1 LIVKK
6 RLSSSWLQRSALHY
20 VQRYPASVQRV
31 RQVMMRRID
40 RKLREHEGDRT
51 VLLEELDALLV
62 AFQRGGHLDDLRQAG
77 LWLDTWHRKG
87 LSARGMRA
95 KLAEKG
101 VPYAVVAEAVQEFFD
116 QADDCEGGL
125 ELEAANNYARRRH
138 LGPYRQRLEQR
149 GERRQRDL
157 AALARQGFSFEIA
170 RQVIDS
176 DCGV

>member
-6 RLSSSWLQRSALHY
+6 RLSSAWLQRSALHY

-31 RQVMMRRID
+31 RQVMVRRIE
-40 RKLREHEGDRT
+40 RKLREREGDRT
-51 VLLEELDALLV
+51 LLLEELEEVLEAL
-62 AFQRGGHLDDLRQAG
+62 QRGGHLDDQRQAG

-101 VPYAVVAEAVQEFFD
+101 VPPVVVAQALGEFFD
-116 QADDCEGGL
+116 RADDPEGGL
-125 ELEAANNYARRRH
+125 ELEAANNYARRRR
-138 LGPYRQRLEQR
+138 LGPYRRHLEQR
-149 GERRQRDL
+149 EERRQRDL
-157 AALARQGFSFEIA
+157 AALARQGFSFDIA
-170 RQVIDS
+170 RQVIDH

>member
-1 LIVKK
+1 MKKK
-6 RLSSSWLQRSALHY
+6 RLSSAWLQRSALHY

-31 RQVMMRRID
+31 RQVMKRRIE
-40 RKLREHEGDRT
+40 RKLQEHEGDRAP
-51 VLLEELDALLV
+51 LLEELEELLA

-101 VPYAVVAEAVQEFFD
+101 VPPTVIAQALQEFFN
-116 QADDCEGGL
+116 QDDEREAGL

-138 LGPYRQRLEQR
+138 LGPYRRNLEER
-149 GERRQRDL
+149 EERRQRDL
-157 AALARQGFSFEIA
+157 AALARQGFSFDIA
-170 RQVIDS
+170 REVIDC
-176 DCGV
+176 DDGV